1 MKVGSIV
8 RLSQRGK
15 NSIESSKARESR
27 RLAKELKLGV
37 VVEVAE
43 NAKRQNAIC
52 KIAWNGEQ
60 RVRTF
65 TSPMIEV
72 VA

>member
-15 NSIESSKARESR
+15 KSIESSMARESR
-27 RLAKELKLGV
+27 RLARELNLGV
-37 VVEVAE
+37 VIEVMKHVKTK
-43 NAKRQNAIC
+43 NVIC

>member
-1 MKVGSIV
+1 M
-8 RLSQRGK
+8 
-15 NSIESSKARESR
+15 ARESR
-27 RLAKELKLGV
+27 RLAKELNLGV
-37 VVEVAE
+37 VVEVTE
-43 NAKRQNAIC
+43 NAKRNAIC

>member
-1 MKVGSIV
+1 M
-8 RLSQRGK
+8 
-15 NSIESSKARESR
+15 ARESR
-27 RLAKELKLGV
+27 RLARELNLGV
-37 VVEVAE
+37 VVEVME
-43 NAKRQNAIC
+43 HVKTKNAIC

>member
-27 RLAKELKLGV
+27 RLARELKLGV

-43 NAKRQNAIC
+43 NAKRNAIC

>member
-27 RLAKELKLGV
+27 RLARELKLGV
-37 VVEVAE
+37 VVEVME
-43 NAKRQNAIC
+43 HVKTRNAIC

>member
-15 NSIESSKARESR
+15 KSIESSMARESR
-27 RLAKELKLGV
+27 RLARELNLGV
-37 VVEVAE
+37 VIEVME
-43 NAKRQNAIC
+43 HVKTKNVIC